1 MLCKS
6 CHSLNNQE
14 FPAEINIHFPG
25 VEDLAEPNLFV
36 FPQLFVRLDCGFVE
50 FSIPETELPLLAKG
64 RHSSVPQP

>member
-6 CHSLNNQE
+6 CHSLNNRE

-25 VEDLAEPNLFV
+25 LENLTEPTVFV
-36 FPQLFVRLDCGFVE
+36 FPKLLVCLDCGFAE

-64 RHSSVPQP
+64 KHSHAA